1 LITGFQTMPNLPNIQ
16 RDRWRVILTK
26 PGASEIMVVP
36 HGAACDLPEVRVPQ
50 NQRVA
55 RNLNAELKRD
65 WKIDAISIVPA
76 KRRSKAADSVRYHLA
91 EPIRADAPLPRG
103 LRWTAVAS
111 LTPHSFLI
119 AEDFNVLR
127 SFLQELSASPGD
139 HGPFAHLGWFREVT
153 SWLEEAILSSHF
165 AWSGRF
171 EQFHA
176 SPFFSLIRFDTRP
189 RALWFKAVGEP
200 NTHEFA
206 ITRELAERVPK
217 YVPRLLAVRPDWN
230 AWLAEE
236 CPGGTLDEVSDIA
249 LWTRAVR
256 SLANL
261 QVESISWSKSLLQAG
276 ARDLRGAF
284 TRSAVESF
292 FRMVEGLLGPMAE
305 AVKLDFSVE
314 DLQPM
319 EARMTELLDRAG
331 NLQVPDTLGHLDLN
345 AGNVV
350 VSSERC
356 AYLDWAEAYVG
367 PPFLALEYLLQTFR
381 KIFGRGSPHERPV
394 VEAYLAAWEAVT
406 SPRDIREFWGLTPA
420 LAIFAYTQRCVAAVE
435 PSGPDISRFGEYL
448 GVLLRRLRREL
459 GRQAERRSNRG
470 DFHNDST
477 V

>member
-1 LITGFQTMPNLPNIQ
+1 MPHPPDIQ
-16 RDRWRVILTK
+16 RNRWRVIITK
-26 PGASEIMVVP
+26 PGASEIIVVP

-50 NQRVA
+50 NQRLG

-65 WKIDAISIVPA
+65 WKMDVISIVP
-76 KRRSKAADSVRYHLA
+76 SKLRPKAGDSVRYHLA
-91 EPIRADAPLPRG
+91 EPIPADVPLPSG
-103 LRWTAVAS
+103 IRWAAVAS
-111 LTPHSFLI
+111 LTPQSFLI
-119 AEDFNVLR
+119 AEDFKAVR
-127 SFLQELSASPGD
+127 GFVEELSASPGD
-139 HGPFAHLGWFREVT
+139 HGPFAHLGWFRDVT
-153 SWLEEAILSSHF
+153 SWLQNAITPFHF

-189 RALWFKAVGEP
+189 RAVWFKAVGEP

-206 ITRELAERVPK
+206 ITRELAERVPR
-217 YVPRLLAVRPDWN
+217 YVPRLLAVRPDWH

-236 CPGGTLDEVSDIA
+236 CPGETLDQVSDIA
-249 LWTRAVR
+249 LWSRAVR
-256 SLANL
+256 SLAHL
-261 QVESISWSKSLLQAG
+261 QLESISWSRSLLQAG
-276 ARDLRGAF
+276 ARDLRGVF
-284 TRSAVESF
+284 RRSAVESF
-292 FRMVEGLLGPMAE
+292 FAMVERLLGPMADI
-305 AVKLDFSVE
+305 VKPDFSVE

-319 EARMTELLDRAG
+319 EARMTHLLDLAG

-345 AGNVV
+345 AGNVI

-394 VEAYLAAWEAVT
+394 VAAYLTVWEAVIP
-406 SPRDIREFWGLTPA
+406 PRDIGEFWGLTPA

-459 GRQAERRSNRG
+459 GEIPS
-470 DFHNDST
+470 
-477 V
+477 

>member
-1 LITGFQTMPNLPNIQ
+1 MPLPSDTQ
-16 RDRWRVILTK
+16 RDRWRVIITK
-26 PGASEIMVVP
+26 PGASEIIVVP

-50 NQRVA
+50 NQRLG
-55 RNLNAELKRD
+55 RKLNAELKRD
-65 WKIDAISIVPA
+65 WKIDVISIVPS
-76 KRRSKAADSVRYHLA
+76 KLRSKAGDSVRYHLA
-91 EPIRADAPLPRG
+91 EPIPADAPLPSG
-103 LRWTAVAS
+103 TRWAAVAS
-111 LTPHSFLI
+111 LTPQSFLI
-119 AEDFNVLR
+119 DEDFYAVR
-127 SFLQELSASPGD
+127 GFVEELSASPGD
-139 HGPFAHLGWFREVT
+139 HGPFAHLGWFRDVT
-153 SWLEEAILSSHF
+153 SWLQNAITPFHF

-189 RALWFKAVGEP
+189 RAVWFKAVGEP
-200 NTHEFA
+200 NTREFA

-236 CPGGTLDEVSDIA
+236 CPGGTLDQVSDIA
-249 LWTRAVR
+249 LWSRGVR
-256 SLANL
+256 SLAHL
-261 QVESISWSKSLLQAG
+261 QVESISWSRSLLQAG
-276 ARDLRGAF
+276 AHDLRGVF

-292 FRMVEGLLGPMAE
+292 FRMVERLLGPMADVVE
-305 AVKLDFSVE
+305 PGFSVE

-319 EARMTELLDRAG
+319 ETRMMHLLDRAG

-345 AGNVV
+345 AGNVI

-394 VEAYLAAWEAVT
+394 VEAYLTAWEAVIP
-406 SPRDIREFWGLTPA
+406 PRDIGEFWGLTPA

-435 PSGPDISRFGEYL
+435 PSGSDISRFGEYL

-459 GRQAERRSNRG
+459 GELPS
-470 DFHNDST
+470 
-477 V
+477 